1 MTRTM
6 RAARLT
12 SPGHFEVQ
20 EHPVPQPAPG
30 QVLIA
35 LARAGLCG
43 GDLQQYKNATGALP
57 FIPGHE
63 GCGIVAEAPGQAAL
77 EGQRVVF
84 DPQVHWCGH
93 CEWCGRGHTE
103 ICAERRY
110 LGAHAHGT
118 FAQYVVV
125 PSDRV
130 LTLPDAVGWDDAAC
144 VHALAGPVFAS
155 RRFAHEVGESV
166 LVLGP
171 GAAGLLF
178 VQLAKQCLGA
188 SQVMLAGRSAHRL
201 DLGRALGADV
211 AVNTQEEDLA
221 QRVAECTGGRGFDVI
236 IETTGS
242 SPLRQQLPAFGAQR
256 ARVLSYA
263 TGPIGWD
270 SLKAMAV
277 FGTTGATRS
286 MQPALDLIASG
297 RIRTQQLV
305 THRYP
310 LERIQEA
317 FDTALS
323 DHKGDFVKGVL
334 SLDP

>member
-12 SPGHFEVQ
+12 SPGHFEVR
-20 EHPVPQPAPG
+20 EHPVPQPAAG

-63 GCGIVAEAPGQAAL
+63 GCGIVAQAPGQAAL
-77 EGQRVVF
+77 EGRRVVF
-84 DPQVHWCGH
+84 DPQVHWCGR

-103 ICAERRY
+103 LCPQRRY
-110 LGAHAHGT
+110 LGAHVHGT
-118 FAQYVVV
+118 FADYVVV
-125 PSDRV
+125 PADRL

-144 VHALAGPVFAS
+144 VHGLAGPVFAS
-155 RRFAHEVGESV
+155 QRFHHEVGETV

-178 VQLAKQCLGA
+178 VQLARQCLGA
-188 SQVMLAGRSAHRL
+188 SQVMLAGRSAYRL
-201 DLGRALGADV
+201 ALGRALGADAV
-211 AVNTQEEDLA
+211 VNTQDEDLA

-242 SPLRQQLPAFGAQR
+242 VPLRQQLPAFAAPR

-263 TGPIGWD
+263 VGPIGFD

-277 FGTTGATRS
+277 FGTTGATRG
-286 MQPALDLIASG
+286 MGPALELIASG
-297 RIRTQQLV
+297 RIRTERIV

-310 LERIQEA
+310 LERIQAA
-317 FDTALS
+317 FDMALS
-323 DHKGDFVKGVL
+323 DHKGDFVKGVVCL
-334 SLDP
+334 Q